1 MKPTIFIAISKWAV
15 ANLNVE
21 ESLKNVGVE
30 VLQKCIWDPL
40 KTRIIKFFSSEE
52 EAQEFIEDI
61 STEIAPNEK
70 KPARDVEDLY
80 ERIKGT
86 APQMDLF
93 NEIAAFFSDNQ
104 DLIRKINT
112 QSNEKSGDTFTF
124 YQKAENIYQS
134 NGIQNIIINNTK

>member
-1 MKPTIFIAISKWAV
+1 MKPTILIAISKWAV

-61 STEIAPNEK
+61 STEIAPNE
-70 KPARDVEDLY
+70 
-80 ERIKGT
+80 
-86 APQMDLF
+86 
-93 NEIAAFFSDNQ
+93 
-104 DLIRKINT
+104 
-112 QSNEKSGDTFTF
+112 
-124 YQKAENIYQS
+124 
-134 NGIQNIIINNTK
+134 NNR